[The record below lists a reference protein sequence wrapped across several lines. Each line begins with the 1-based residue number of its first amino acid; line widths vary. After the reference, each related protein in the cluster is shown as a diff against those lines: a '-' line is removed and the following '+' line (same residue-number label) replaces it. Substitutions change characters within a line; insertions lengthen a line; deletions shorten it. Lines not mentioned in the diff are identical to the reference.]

1 MTQHVH
7 YEAINWVRTYIDQNL
22 FQEIDPEQLAKMVN
36 LSFFHFRKVFRNVT
50 GENIGTYIQRL
61 RLEYIAH
68 LLITTGQSIE
78 EIGMQ
83 TNYQTKFSLAKG
95 L

>member
-1 MTQHVH
+1 MSLIPNSWLKWFT
-7 YEAINWVRTYIDQNL
+7 
-22 FQEIDPEQLAKMVN
+22 F
-36 LSFFHFRKVFRNVT
+36 SFFHFRKVFRNVT

-68 LLITTGQSIE
+68 LLIATGQSIE

-83 TNYQTKFSLAKG
+83 TNYQTKFSLAKAFKKHFG
-95 L
+95 ISMSAYREKV